1 MSDTPRTDEFALSG
15 KGHLFDQDDFDFC
28 AGLEREL
35 KAMTKRA
42 DEMERL
48 KEHNGEMFYRAERE
62 RDNLKAKFK
71 AAFEMPHD
79 WNGLCPDSVA
89 GMDSRDPDC
98 AACRALMEVF
108 DAT

>member
-1 MSDTPRTDEFALSG
+1 MKSKETFEISDTPRTDEA
-15 KGHLFDQDDFDFC
+15 DMYDYVTAVDF
-28 AGLEREL
+28 GRMLEREL
-35 KAMTKRA
+35 NAAKAELA
-42 DEMERL
+42 V
-48 KEHNGEMFYRAERE
+48 
-62 RDNLKAKFK
+62 LKAKFK

-79 WNGLCPDSVA
+79 LNGLCPDSVA